1 MYQFYARIS
10 DDNDVEPYG
19 EATRVTLDFNRY
31 RYRAVFYNGVGSAS
45 SYWQQIVVSLTKSV
59 VNQGQ
64 LGQPGADEY
73 LIYNG
78 NMSVSPNDWKA
89 VPITKDMIPYSLTNN
104 SITLYMFGNSA
115 FMADYVELH
124 REPINTAPTMP
135 GAFTSPVSGTVLKG
149 GQSITITHGTSTD
162 AEGNAITYE
171 VEASYNNGGFTN
183 IRSAAGTSFAYTIP
197 TDKTKTSVQFRVRA
211 KDSAGAY
218 SGYQTS
224 SVYTIIHNSNPTLT
238 LSSPTDNVTLYETDT
253 LNIEGYASDADNGN
267 IVNARY
273 QLNGGT
279 IRALATGI
287 STGSNTIPFN
297 KQLTFRGGKLYD
309 GDTAVTDE
317 LAEGV
322 AHQLK
327 VWSEDDQGGKSAEQ
341 LRNFYVVPNR
351 PPALTIDPFTTKS
364 DLINA
369 DKVTISGTA
378 SDPDGNTVVVSYKL
392 NKGLSTEVYRGKDGA
407 WSFDLSLKDLVA
419 GENTVAI
426 EVVDSYNSKTS
437 KTLKLNKNR
446 VATPLLTSEVRY
458 KIDPPSGTAKG
469 VLLWVQRDVGLTVT
483 ADISMGLKNEQ
494 ETYEAMTLTNTA
506 PVSAGVVEDEFVFEA
521 SAEKDNIMLKL
532 TLSRESADVNDAITL
547 ISGVL
552 S

>member
-1 MYQFYARIS
+1 MVKLNEVAAGAIIKFAGRDWVLLNPSEGYLMAKTSLITRNVYSNNDEIYFAPQRPGSLAYYLNNDYYNSLNSQERSVIKSRTWGISLISSAEGGYGQNTPTLNNSQMRSKELEKTVSAPIGILSISEWWKYSDLYLRSGGMNFKDNSFMWLITPYSVDTGLSGYYWAIGFYSSGEKARAYFS
-10 DDNDVEPYG
+10 
-19 EATRVTLDFNRY
+19 ATQTARVT
-31 RYRAVFYNGVGSAS
+31 
-45 SYWQQIVVSLTKSV
+45 
-59 VNQGQ
+59 
-64 LGQPGADEY
+64 
-73 LIYNG
+73 
-78 NMSVSPNDWKA
+78 
-89 VPITKDMIPYSLTNN
+89 
-104 SITLYMFGNSA
+104 
-115 FMADYVELH
+115 
-124 REPINTAPTMP
+124 
-135 GAFTSPVSGTVLKG
+135 
-149 GQSITITHGTSTD
+149 
-162 AEGNAITYE
+162 
-171 VEASYNNGGFTN
+171 
-183 IRSAAGTSFAYTIP
+183 
-197 TDKTKTSVQFRVRA
+197 
-211 KDSAGAY
+211 
-218 SGYQTS
+218 
-224 SVYTIIHNSNPTLT
+224 PTLT
-238 LSSPTDNVTLYETDT
+238 LDPNVTILNGAVTYNFIPTLTLNSPTDNVTLYETNT
-253 LNIEGYASDADNGN
+253 LNIEGYAADADNGN

-327 VWSEDDQGGKSAEQ
+327 VWSEDDQGGKSPEQ

-351 PPALTIDPFTTKS
+351 PPALTIDPFATKS

-392 NKGLSTEVYRGKDGA
+392 NKGMSTEVYRGKDGA
-407 WSFDLSLKDLVA
+407 WTFDLSLKDLIA

-506 PVSAGVVEDEFVFEA
+506 PVSSGVVEDEFVFEA

>member
-1 MYQFYARIS
+1 M
-10 DDNDVEPYG
+10 VWE
-19 EATRVTLDFNRY
+19 RVTYASRGSTNAWGNSKLTSEVDFNKY
-31 RYRAVFYNGVGSAS
+31 RYRLSIDTTPSYTVDVLKYESGGEVYYTFSSSSSSVWSFSRSTVGLPSQTGTLNLWVKFSANETNS
-45 SYWQQIVVSLTKSV
+45 NYVYLERESL
-59 VNQGQ
+59 
-64 LGQPGADEY
+64 
-73 LIYNG
+73 
-78 NMSVSPNDWKA
+78 
-89 VPITKDMIPYSLTNN
+89 
-104 SITLYMFGNSA
+104 
-115 FMADYVELH
+115 
-124 REPINTAPTMP
+124 NTAPTTP
-135 GAFTSPVSGTVLKG
+135 GAFSSPVSGTILKG
-149 GQSITITHGTSTD
+149 GQGVIIAHGASTD
-162 AEGNAITYE
+162 PDGNAITYE
-171 VEASYNNGGFTN
+171 TEASYNGGAFTN
-183 IRSAAGTSFAYTIP
+183 IRTGSSTSFDYTISS
-197 TDKTKTSVQFRVRA
+197 DKAKTSVQFRVRA

-224 SVYTIIHNSNPTLT
+224 SVYTIVHNSNPTLT

-253 LNIEGYASDADNGN
+253 LNIEGYAADVDNGN

-327 VWSEDDQGGKSAEQ
+327 VWSEDDQGGKSPEQ

-351 PPALTIDPFTTKS
+351 PPALTIDPFATKS

>member
-1 MYQFYARIS
+1 MVWTEMYQ
-10 DDNDVEPYG
+10 V
-19 EATRVTLDFNRY
+19 LDFFIDESFNSVAIRAQDGRY
-31 RYRAVFYNGVGSAS
+31 VVGVSSDGGGSFRNYTFTNGNYNNPYETQTYDFSKYDYRVRVYLVTDTLTYYTGPFIPLGSGYTNG
-45 SYWQQIVVSLTKSV
+45 QIVAQTSTFTRANPQYIRVFLER
-59 VNQGQ
+59 
-64 LGQPGADEY
+64 QP
-73 LIYNG
+73 
-78 NMSVSPNDWKA
+78 K
-89 VPITKDMIPYSLTNN
+89 N
-104 SITLYMFGNSA
+104 ST
-115 FMADYVELH
+115 
-124 REPINTAPTMP
+124 PTTP
-135 GAFTSPVSGTVLKG
+135 GAFTQPSEGTKLKG
-149 GQSITITHGTSTD
+149 GQTITIAHGASTD
-162 AEGNAITYE
+162 AEGHAITYE
-171 VEASYNNGGFTN
+171 TEASYNGGTFTN
-183 IRSAAGTSFAYTIP
+183 IRTGASTNFQYTISS
-197 TDKTKTSVQFRVRA
+197 DKTKTSVQFRVRA
-211 KDSAGAY
+211 KDSLGAY
-218 SGYQTS
+218 SAYRTS
-224 SVYTIIHNSNPTLT
+224 PVFTIVQNSNPTLT
-238 LSSPTDNVTLYETDT
+238 LNSPSDNTTLYETDT
-253 LNIEGYASDADNGN
+253 LNIEGYAADVDNGN

-327 VWSEDDQGGKSAEQ
+327 VWSEDDQGGKSPEQ
-341 LRNFYVVPNR
+341 LRHFYVVPNR
-351 PPALTIDPFTTKS
+351 PPALTIDPFATKS

-392 NKGLSTEVYRGKDGA
+392 NKGMSTEVYRGKDGA

-521 SAEKDNIMLKL
+521 TAEKDNIMLKL
-532 TLSRESADVNDAITL
+532 TLSRESADVNDAITP